1 MPETPFADA
10 YDVVVGPW
18 VNVERLMLTMAGFD
32 TVTVTRP
39 VIDEAAKAPSCVL
52 WAVTVMVAVPAA
64 TAVIS
69 PVAETVAIAGALV
82 P

>member
-1 MPETPFADA
+1 MPEEEASDP

-18 VNVERLMLTMAGFD
+18 VNAAMLMLTTAGFD

-64 TAVIS
+64 TAVIT
-69 PVAETVAIAGALV
+69 PVEETVAIAGALV